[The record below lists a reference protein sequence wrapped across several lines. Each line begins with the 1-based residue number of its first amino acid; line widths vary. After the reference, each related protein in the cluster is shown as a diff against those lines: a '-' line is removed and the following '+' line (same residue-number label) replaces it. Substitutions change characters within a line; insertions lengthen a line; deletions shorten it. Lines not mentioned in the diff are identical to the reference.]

1 MFEVK
6 TKMDIWELNH
16 VHSHYLK
23 HSTRYLFF
31 IKYQLSSFK
40 ISSTRKM
47 SLNKFILHVFEK
59 TLIASLLY
67 ASDYTKA
74 VRKSKSEMHPFLQK
88 SVVAK
93 SQTVEPLTSRRST
106 P

>member
-1 MFEVK
+1 
-6 TKMDIWELNH
+6 
-16 VHSHYLK
+16 
-23 HSTRYLFF
+23 
-31 IKYQLSSFK
+31 
-40 ISSTRKM
+40 M